1 MLSMQRAVPPWEA
14 QLVLC
19 QNTLVLNSLRSR
31 LPHFKIKQVVLP
43 RTLQVWAVAT
53 TLKMIQMLA
62 LHKRHQRLVVLAPL
76 AKSAWEAVS
85 AP

>member
-1 MLSMQRAVPPWEA
+1 MLSTQRAVPPWEA

-43 RTLQVWAVAT
+43 RTLQVSAVAT
-53 TLKMIQMLA
+53 TLQMIQMLVQR
-62 LHKRHQRLVVLAPL
+62 KRHQRLVVLAHL
-76 AKSAWEAVS
+76 AKSAWEAES